1 MATIAAC
8 PKCRGAVAVGE
19 GDRSAIVGPL
29 SDVRGSVP
37 IASRAGNR
45 SANFGSHRCNR
56 KINRRPSTN
65 ASSETHAPDFPTL
78 HEVPHLATHFASIPH
93 APESLAQRLSPKQK
107 HLLVELVKIILG
119 GIAGLLLGYAIL
131 FWGFRVDPFHFAK
144 ILPTGLVPSNLN
156 PPAE

>member
-19 GDRSAIVGPL
+19 AIDPQ
-29 SDVRGSVP
+29 SSVRCPTCGAQYQLQAALEIVP
-37 IASRAGNR
+37 PSLEVIAAPKDQP
-45 SANFGSHRCNR
+45 AH
-56 KINRRPSTN
+56 TN

-78 HEVPHLATHFASIPH
+78 QEVPHLATHFASIPH
-93 APESLAQRLSPKQK
+93 APESMAQRISPRQK